1 MSAPSSDPAA
11 SPFCVQPVALAAT
24 GTGVLDGLRLAV
36 KDVFDVAGH
45 VTGCGNPDWQRTHA
59 AAPRT
64 ASAISRLLAAG
75 ATLVGK
81 TVTDE
86 LAYSLSGENSHYGT
100 PANPRAPGRIPGGSS
115 SGSASAVAADLADVA
130 LGTDCGG
137 SIRIP
142 ASFCGLYGMR
152 PTHGRVPVDGLVPL
166 APSFDTV
173 GWFASSAD
181 HLRRVGTVLLGDD
194 LVPTASHT
202 LLIARDLFALL
213 DAPTLAAL
221 QPSLTNV
228 QAHFAAVVEV
238 DVCDGD
244 VVTLMRAFR
253 ILQAAE
259 IWAEHGQW
267 IAQTVPS
274 FGPGV
279 RERFVAAAQVSA
291 ADVAQAQAVRDAL
304 RLRMARLLPP
314 GTLLCLPSAP
324 DIAPRIGTSA
334 ASMEDF
340 RSKAMQLLCIAGLAG
355 LPQASVPAT
364 QLAGCPLG
372 LSLMGP
378 ANGDIALLDC
388 IVALDLSVRAVP
400 VDVNRPE
407 VLAEVQAA
415 FARYER
421 ALVGNQ
427 VAVLDHLFWDSD
439 HTVRY
444 GVTENLVGSA
454 EIRAFRAA
462 RPSAGLMR
470 TLQRTVITT
479 FGHDA
484 ATTCTEFSRVG
495 SNRIGRQTQT
505 WIRLGAGWK
514 VVAAHVSVIDP
525 P

>member
-1 MSAPSSDPAA
+1 MPLVSLGP
-11 SPFCVQPVALAAT
+11 T

-45 VTGCGNPDWQRTHA
+45 VTGCGNPDWRRTHL

-75 ATLVGK
+75 ATLIGK

-86 LAYSLSGENSHYGT
+86 LAYSLNGENAHYGT
-100 PANPRAPGRIPGGSS
+100 PVNSRAPGRIPGGSS
-115 SGSASAVAADLADVA
+115 SGSASAVASDLADVA

-137 SIRIP
+137 SVRIP
-142 ASFCGLYGMR
+142 ASFCGLYGIR
-152 PTHGRVPVDGLVPL
+152 PTHGRVASDGLVAL
-166 APSFDTV
+166 APSFDTI

-181 HLRRVGTVLLGDD
+181 HLRRVGKVLLGDD
-194 LVPTASHT
+194 PVPTAPRR
-202 LLIARDLFALL
+202 LLIARDLLAHL

-221 QPSLTNV
+221 QPSLEKLRTR
-228 QAHFAAVVEV
+228 FEAVVEI
-238 DVCDGD
+238 DVCNGD
-244 VVTLMRAFR
+244 ATILMRAFR

-259 IWAEHGQW
+259 IMVQHGQW

-279 RERFVAAAQVSA
+279 RERFAAAAQVNA
-291 ADVAQAQAVRDAL
+291 ADVAQAQAVRDGL
-304 RLRMARLLPP
+304 RRRLVHMLPP

-324 DIAPRIGTSA
+324 GIAPEIGASA

-355 LPQASVPAT
+355 LPQVSVPVAQVT
-364 QLAGCPLG
+364 GCPLG
-372 LSLMGP
+372 LSLMSS
-378 ANGDIALLDC
+378 ANTDSALLDW
-388 IVALDLSVRAVP
+388 IVVNDLCDSMTLP
-400 VDVNRPE
+400 DVNRPE
-407 VLAEVQAA
+407 VLAEMQAA
-415 FARYER
+415 FDRYEQ

-427 VAVLDHLFWDSD
+427 VAVLDHLFWDSE

-444 GVTENLVGSA
+444 GATENLVGA
-454 EIRAFRAA
+454 TQIRAFRVA
-462 RPSAGLMR
+462 RPSTGLTR

-479 FGHDA
+479 FGLDT
-484 ATTCTEFSRVG
+484 ATACTEFSRAG
-495 SNRIGRQTQT
+495 SDRIGRQTQT
-505 WIRLGAGWK
+505 WIRTDAGWK
-514 VVAAHVSVIDP
+514 VVAAHVSMIDP